1 MESMSIV
8 LAGVRSAPCGHS
20 LYSSCTPQRSSSF
33 RITSPSTP
41 RYKTTNLR
49 EDSERQT
56 DSILH
61 LHWHLTQAFW
71 VRDSRTRQITRLR
84 CTCIVGAFRRT
95 HSWQCT
101 MWSNSKHI
109 FAHNRNL
116 ALVLEKTQLSILSS
130 KRWSKMSIACWET
143 GTAWTSSRRS
153 TWMGTSAQARLIN

>member
-1 MESMSIV
+1 MSIGR
-8 LAGVRSAPCGHS
+8 AGVRSAPCGHF
-20 LYSSCTPQRSSSF
+20 LYSFCTPPRSSSC

-56 DSILH
+56 DSTLH

-71 VRDSRTRQITRLR
+71 VRDSRTRQTTRLR
-84 CTCIVGAFRRT
+84 CTCTVGVCRRT
-95 HSWQCT
+95 HSSQYT

-109 FAHNRNL
+109 LAHSRNL
-116 ALVLEKTQLSILSS
+116 AMVFHKTLLSILSS

-143 GTAWTSSRRS
+143 GIVWTSSRR
-153 TWMGTSAQARLIN
+153 